1 MTKQTIKTT
10 RKKQTKEK
18 LSVCFVVRSLVLT
31 LRCER
36 WRSWLIWSLIISWL
50 AFYACFR
57 FKTDMKIVCQM
68 KICFIGAE
76 QTVKGR
82 FPAEKHLHFRR
93 SVSKASGYE
102 VSWELLNPGC
112 CPLTR
117 WAHLEGKQV
126 NLLQRVMPPP
136 HHTIA
141 LLTNKTSSFI
151 IRLEGIKSRNVLML
165 NQQEGEA
172 REPAGRCR

>member
-31 LRCER
+31 PRCES

-82 FPAEKHLHFRR
+82 LLQRNICIFANLFLRPWAMKFPENCWILVA
-93 SVSKASGYE
+93 
-102 VSWELLNPGC
+102 
-112 CPLTR
+112 LTR

-126 NLLQRVMPPP
+126 NLLRRVMPPP

-141 LLTNKTSSFI
+141 LLTNKTASFI

-165 NQQEGEA
+165 NQQGGEA

>member
-18 LSVCFVVRSLVLT
+18 LSVCFVVRSLALT
-31 LRCER
+31 PRCER
-36 WRSWLIWSLIISWL
+36 WRSWLIWSLRISWL

-82 FPAEKHLHFRR
+82 FPAEKE
-93 SVSKASGYE
+93 ASGYE

-141 LLTNKTSSFI
+141 LLTNKTASFI
-151 IRLEGIKSRNVLML
+151 IRLEGTKSRNVLML
-165 NQQEGEA
+165 NQQGGEA